1 MSNTVFFSRGQA
13 TYELYGSKKAGELL
27 SALGRLFTFYL
38 NTVAFTCGIDDM
50 LINVRCC
57 LRARVVSASQPTDR
71 PTHVRVV
78 QNEFDSVRQGLLRK
92 ANNSG
97 YEVASEFLGYSST
110 DKVDRPEVRQGLG
123 QAVRDPDEATT
134 WDNLMKKQ
142 MSSMTTDII
151 KETMKGQV
159 KKFPWNNLTL
169 MTTSGAKGSMVNVSQ
184 ICCLLGTHTHTARTQ
199 PHHI

>member
-1 MSNTVFFSRGQA
+1 
-13 TYELYGSKKAGELL
+13 
-27 SALGRLFTFYL
+27 
-38 NTVAFTCGIDDM
+38 
-50 LINVRCC
+50 
-57 LRARVVSASQPTDR
+57 
-71 PTHVRVV
+71 V

-184 ICCLLGTHTHTARTQ
+184 ICCLLGTHTQLTAHRTHLTSNTYHTSCQLQVSRSSRASVCRR
-199 PHHI
+199 